1 MTYSIVAR
9 DAQTGALGVAVQ
21 SHYFSVGSVVPW
33 AEAGV
38 GAVATQSFVEVSYG
52 PRGLDLMRAGKAAPE
67 ALGALVAGDADA
79 PRRQVAMIDARGNA
93 AVHTG
98 DQCVEYAGH
107 RTGSGVSVQANMMA
121 RDTVPGAMLAA
132 FGSSGG
138 DLAERLL
145 AALDAAEKE
154 GGDIRGRQ
162 SAAILVVAGKSSG
175 RSWADR
181 VLDLRVEDHA
191 EPVIELRRLVR
202 LSRSYTLAREAE
214 AAAGAGDMAAAASK
228 MRQAIQSAP
237 ENLENVFWAA
247 MGTAMQGDIE
257 LAKALMQQA
266 TSVDPRWMDLALRL
280 RKAGIYPLSDEAVA
294 ALKGT

>member
-1 MTYSIVAR
+1 
-9 DAQTGALGVAVQ
+9 
-21 SHYFSVGSVVPW
+21 
-33 AEAGV
+33 V

-52 PRGLDLMRAGKAAPE
+52 PRGLDLMRAGKAAPD
-67 ALGALVAGDADA
+67 ALNELVARDAHA
-79 PRRQVAMIDARGNA
+79 PRRQVAMIDAHGHA

-107 RTGSGVSVQANMMA
+107 RTGAGVSVQANMMA

-132 FGSSGG
+132 FASATG

-145 AALDAAEKE
+145 AALDAAEEE

-162 SAAILVVAGKSSG
+162 SAAILVVAGKSTG

-181 VLDLRVEDHA
+181 VFDLRVEDHA

-214 AAAGAGDMAAAASK
+214 AAASADDMAAASK
-228 MRQAIQSAP
+228 MMQAIQSAP
-237 ENLENVFWAA
+237 DNLEHVFWAA
-247 MGTAMQGDIE
+247 MGTAMKGDLE
-257 LAKALMQQA
+257 LAKALMHQA
-266 TSVDPRWMDLALRL
+266 TSANPRWMDLALRL
-280 RKAGIYPLSDEAVA
+280 RKAGIYPLSDEAVD
-294 ALKGT
+294 ALKGRTR